1 MCQKTKLNANGFT
14 LVEMLVVI
22 FIIGLLS
29 AVLVPAVFGAHQRS
43 LMKACKAEIQ
53 QLDQALTMYEVDY
66 RDFPPSTL
74 QELGL
79 KVTNKINEGCE
90 SLVLTLSS
98 RKNELSYFPFR
109 EDKLENTDADRAAV
123 TAQKLTNSVFT
134 TNELFELIDPFGNP
148 YIYFHA
154 SDLDNTCV
162 QKYII
167 GGERKEIKPNL
178 TKDKLGLIR
187 GQERYQLY
195 SLGVDLE
202 SELDDV
208 WSD

>member
-1 MCQKTKLNANGFT
+1 MFQKTKLNANGFT
-14 LVEMLVVI
+14 LVELLVVI

-43 LMKACKAEIQ
+43 LAKACKAEIQ
-53 QLDQALTMYEVDY
+53 QLEQALTLYEVDY
-66 RDFPPSTL
+66 RDFPPSSL
-74 QELGL
+74 QDLGL
-79 KVTNKINEGCE
+79 KVSNKINEGCE

-98 RKNELSYFPFR
+98 RRNEMSYFSFR
-109 EDKLENTDADRAAV
+109 EDRLENTDADRAPV

-154 SDLDNTCV
+154 NDLDATCV

-167 GGERKEIKPNL
+167 GGERRDIKPNL
-178 TKDKLGLIR
+178 TQDKLGLIR
-187 GQERYQLY
+187 GAGRYQLH
-195 SLGVDLE
+195 SLGADFD
-202 SELDDV
+202 SELDDI